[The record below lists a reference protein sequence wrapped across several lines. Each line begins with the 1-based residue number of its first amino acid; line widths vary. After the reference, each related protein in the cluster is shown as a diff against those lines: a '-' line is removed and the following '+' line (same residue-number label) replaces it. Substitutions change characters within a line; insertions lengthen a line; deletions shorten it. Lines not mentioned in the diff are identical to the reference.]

1 MMGKSSNA
9 GVAAVAR
16 GDAELTIQPESEL
29 LHIPGTDFVGP
40 LPAQAQFISVLSA
53 ARVSGSSNEAAA
65 RQLID
70 FLSSGKTSVAL
81 PGNGMSPE
89 RYLAP

>member
-1 MMGKSSNA
+1 MTGKSSNA

-16 GDAELTIQPESEL
+16 GEAELSIQPESEL
-29 LHIPGTDFVGP
+29 LHASGTDFVGP
-40 LPAQAQFISVLSA
+40 LPAQAQFISVFSA

-70 FLSSGKTSVAL
+70 FLSSGKTSAVL
-81 PGNGMSPE
+81 PGNGLSPVN
-89 RYLAP
+89 AH